1 MVKGEECF
9 AIFVLKFSVVRNGGG
24 KMESYGY
31 KKRREHQ
38 VLPSFII
45 NESVFHLNSFYFTLG
60 PAPHCGAP

>member
-9 AIFVLKFSVVRNGGG
+9 AIFVLKLSVVRNGGG

-31 KKRREHQ
+31 KKGENIKFS
-38 VLPSFII
+38 PSFII
-45 NESVFHLNSFYFTLG
+45 YESVFHLNTSYFTLG

>member
-1 MVKGEECF
+1 MVKSQADSSHYSSFCISDGYNGLVKGEECF

-38 VLPSFII
+38 VLP
-45 NESVFHLNSFYFTLG
+45 LFYN
-60 PAPHCGAP
+60 